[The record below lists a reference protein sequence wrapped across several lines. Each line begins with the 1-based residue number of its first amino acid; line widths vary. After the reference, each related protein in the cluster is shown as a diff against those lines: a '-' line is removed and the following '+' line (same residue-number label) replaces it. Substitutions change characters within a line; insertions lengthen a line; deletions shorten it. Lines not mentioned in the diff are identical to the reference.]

1 MRDVLQLSESPHTNV
16 LDAEAQVGTVD
27 STRYEAGCLD
37 ITSLIFYPWQ
47 MDKHQVVLLVNFE
60 SENF

>member
-1 MRDVLQLSESPHTNV
+1 MRDFLPLPESPHTNV
-16 LDAEAQVGTVD
+16 LDAEAQVGTVG

-37 ITSLIFYPWQ
+37 VTLLIFYLSQ
-47 MDKHQVVLLVNFE
+47 VGKHQVVLLINFE